1 MASQLRGLTVAL
13 ILSMAC
19 PPCEALLSASSPRLA
34 SQTPSTLTPGP
45 GHHHLRM
52 TNHPSYEQYITSD
65 DDDGDE
71 PFVFDSRMSRRESHL
86 SKLAHTNDDMM
97 SLQQRPQQQQ
107 VERNYHQA
115 SPTDMRPYATS
126 SMPSEM
132 KSQNINREGQKIKM
146 QEVQERMQSKLPLED
161 LLSDARRQALH
172 SDLEAL
178 AREANQR
185 EERIRSKL
193 AELGM
198 RRTSSTEEV
207 VDRENLDVGPKLG
220 AAAAGTMKRRI
231 AEGVVPVA
239 ASVASLGGLAVFRDG
254 MIKRKQKEAEV
265 RQDIEQ
271 LSAQKREL
279 AKRRDKGMLGGM
291 ISGVSSQYTS

>member
-1 MASQLRGLTVAL
+1 
-13 ILSMAC
+13 
-19 PPCEALLSASSPRLA
+19 
-34 SQTPSTLTPGP
+34 
-45 GHHHLRM
+45 
-52 TNHPSYEQYITSD
+52 
-65 DDDGDE
+65 
-71 PFVFDSRMSRRESHL
+71 
-86 SKLAHTNDDMM
+86 
-97 SLQQRPQQQQ
+97 
-107 VERNYHQA
+107 
-115 SPTDMRPYATS
+115 
-126 SMPSEM
+126 MPSEM